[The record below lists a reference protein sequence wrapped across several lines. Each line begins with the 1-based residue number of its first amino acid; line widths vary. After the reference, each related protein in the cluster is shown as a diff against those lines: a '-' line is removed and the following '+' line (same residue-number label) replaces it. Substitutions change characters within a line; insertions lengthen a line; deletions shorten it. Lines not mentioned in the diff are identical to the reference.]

1 MMLQL
6 LGLNYNMNLFIT
18 GIGTNVGKTV
28 VSAVLT
34 EALQADYWKPIQSG
48 VLEGKDS
55 DTVKSLISNS
65 ETIIHPETYLLKQ
78 PLSPHFAAKIDGIE
92 IELDKIQSQFVRI
105 SLSLR
110 AESRSEVRHLI
121 IEGAGGLLVPINNTH
136 YVIDIA
142 KQLDCEIVLVISNYL
157 GCINH
162 SLLSID
168 YLKRNHFK
176 INALVFNGEFES
188 EVKQSIINYS
198 SESKIIDIS
207 TLNSLNKQHIFEI
220 ATTIKAQN
228 TL

>member
-1 MMLQL
+1 
-6 LGLNYNMNLFIT
+6 MNLFIT
-18 GIGTNVGKTV
+18 GIGTNVGKTI

-34 EALQADYWKPIQSG
+34 DALQADYWKPIQSG

-55 DTVKSLISNS
+55 DTVKSLISNDKS
-65 ETIIHPETYLLKQ
+65 VFHPETYLLNE
-78 PLSPHFAAKIDGIE
+78 PLSPHFAAKLDGVT
-92 IELDKIQSQFVRI
+92 IELDKIQSQFLNL

-110 AESRSEVRHLI
+110 AESRSKAQHLI
-121 IEGAGGLLVPINNTH
+121 IEGAGGLLVPINETQ

-142 KQLDCEIVLVISNYL
+142 KQLDCEIVLVISSYL

-176 INALVFNGEFES
+176 IKALVFNGEFEP

-198 SESKIIDIS
+198 SESQIIDIP
-207 TLNSLNKQHIFEI
+207 TLNSLNKQHVLEI
-220 ATTIKAQN
+220 SCIIKAQN
-228 TL
+228 AL